1 MFEFTVPDGD
11 YDYDST
17 TDVYVWK
24 PLHFFEKKKGD
35 ALKAVKEFVND
46 GTSFTMTFLPKP

>member
-17 TDVYVWK
+17 TDTYTWK
-24 PLHFFEKKKGD
+24 TLVFSEKKKGA
-35 ALKAVKEFVND
+35 ALTAIKEFVND
-46 GTSFTMTFLPKP
+46 GTSFTMTFLAK